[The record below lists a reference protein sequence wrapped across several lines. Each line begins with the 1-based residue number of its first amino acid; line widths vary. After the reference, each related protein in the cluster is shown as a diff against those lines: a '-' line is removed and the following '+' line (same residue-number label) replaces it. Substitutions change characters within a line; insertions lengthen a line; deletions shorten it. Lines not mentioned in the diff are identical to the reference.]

1 MSRRKFR
8 HPQVIGQII
17 LLSLVASHELSF
29 SSAPLVGRL
38 VIFGRGSQSGII
50 RSSQKTTLEILTQ
63 IDPSPHT
70 RTTAES
76 YVKPSNH
83 HSVVG
88 GFDVRFCGG
97 QRKVVVLGAPP
108 DPHEVLLQREK
119 PAKMAEK

>member
-1 MSRRKFR
+1 MISSLFVITTVWSNYAINLFSSVFRWALSMCETTRVFPSMSRRKFR

-17 LLSLVASHELSF
+17 LLSLVASHDLSF

-83 HSVVG
+83 HS
-88 GFDVRFCGG
+88 
-97 QRKVVVLGAPP
+97 P
-108 DPHEVLLQREK
+108 
-119 PAKMAEK
+119 